1 MKKKQYTIMELTVVT
16 MTVNHQMLAGSLI
29 LTDTSGLDGLG
40 DGGDVIGDDIISG
53 DADVREF
60 FSDDDD
66 FEF

>member
-1 MKKKQYTIMELTVVT
+1 MKKTYIAPESEVIVLLSQQTL
-16 MTVNHQMLAGSLI
+16 LSGSLI
-29 LTDTSGLDGLG
+29 LEEASGLDGLG

>member
-1 MKKKQYTIMELTVVT
+1 MEVVVIGIT
-16 MTVNHQMLAGSLI
+16 QPLMAGSAL
-29 LTDTSGLDGLG
+29 LTDTSGLEGLG

-60 FSDDDD
+60 FSDDED